1 MKPTYQVY
9 RDTAGKFRF
18 RLRAANNKIVAV
30 SEAYERKAGCINGV
44 KSVQKNC
51 DSKIEDK
58 TVGAEKLP
66 HPKYEVF
73 KDTASKFRFNLSA
86 PNGEII
92 AVSEGYETKQG
103 CMHGIEAVK
112 NSCNAEIEDLTT
124 GQTIAT
130 KEVCPTSAEGAGA
143 TTLEMA
149 CPPASVDLNSMVT
162 FEGKLTANDTCEG
175 IGDAEIGIYEK
186 DRSFMYDDML
196 VSGMTK
202 KDGTFKIDWKAKQQD
217 WWDDSVEVYA
227 QFNGTEKL
235 NPAQSSLFRIRVLVY
250 LRKKA

>member
-1 MKPTYQVY
+1 MKAVYQVY
-9 RDTAGKFRF
+9 RDTAGKYRF

-30 SEAYERKAGCINGV
+30 SEAYESKAGCINGV

-58 TVGAEKLP
+58 TVGAERLP

-73 KDTASKFRFNLSA
+73 TDAASKFRFNLSA

-92 AVSEGYETKQG
+92 AASEAYETKQS

-112 NSCNAEIEDLTT
+112 NSCNADIEDLT
-124 GQTIAT
+124 GQTIEAQ
-130 KEVCPTSAEGAGA
+130 EVCPTSAAGAGA
-143 TTLEMA
+143 TTLKMD
-149 CPPASVDLNSMVT
+149 CPPASVDSNSMVT
-162 FEGKLTANDTCEG
+162 FEGKLTASDTCKG

-186 DRSFMYDDML
+186 DRSFMGDDML

-202 KDGTFKIDWKAKQQD
+202 KDGAFKIDWKAKQQD
-217 WWDDSVEVYA
+217 WWDDTVEVYA
-227 QFNGTEKL
+227 RFKGTEGH
-235 NPAQSSLFRIRVLVY
+235 NPAQSSLFRIRVLFY
-250 LRKKA
+250 LKKKS